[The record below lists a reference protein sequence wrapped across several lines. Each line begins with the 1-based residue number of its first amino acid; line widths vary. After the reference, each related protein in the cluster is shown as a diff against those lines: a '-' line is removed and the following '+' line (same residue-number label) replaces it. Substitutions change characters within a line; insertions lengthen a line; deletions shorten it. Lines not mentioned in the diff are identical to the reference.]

1 MKKSTI
7 LTAAG
12 CSENQLRKVLFFMTI
27 LQNYKTLVRNKKTT
41 ALTAARSREN
51 WPNRLDIILDK
62 KSMALKEAGCC
73 ENKLKKISIFTEI
86 RQSYETKVSRK
97 STAFTA
103 ARYGENWPN

>member
-1 MKKSTI
+1 
-7 LTAAG
+7 
-12 CSENQLRKVLFFMTI
+12 MTI

-41 ALTAARSREN
+41 ALTPARSREN